1 MEADCV
7 DWGIGIMRIWGSYR
21 FVNGGLNT
29 LNRTN
34 TILLK
39 LNLDGPPPPYT
50 TFFVF
55 FGVLMFEGTLG

>member
-1 MEADCV
+1 
-7 DWGIGIMRIWGSYR
+7 MRIWGSYR

-39 LNLDGPPPPYT
+39 LNLDGPPPHKQSSLICWGID
-50 TFFVF
+50 V
-55 FGVLMFEGTLG
+55 